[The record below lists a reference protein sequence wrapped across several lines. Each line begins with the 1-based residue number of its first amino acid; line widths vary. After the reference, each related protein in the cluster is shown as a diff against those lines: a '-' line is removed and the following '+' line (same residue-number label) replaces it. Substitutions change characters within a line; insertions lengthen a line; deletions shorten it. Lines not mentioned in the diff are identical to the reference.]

1 MIQILLVDDQPLV
14 GEGTKLILEK
24 EENMQVQV
32 VTSCKSALELVKAHS
47 YDVMLFNLQKSE
59 CDGFELANKVISD
72 NPNAKILIFTGHD
85 FVPSLELL
93 MKSGAVG
100 FISQTDTREQ
110 LIRMIQCAVN
120 EEVIL
125 PYKWLQEIY
134 QGAQTTRSLVNKG
147 EEILLN
153 EREKKILQELV
164 KGKTNKVMA
173 QDLFI
178 GQRTLEYTLTAIF
191 QKLGVNSRVE
201 AVVRVKEL
209 GLIDS

>member
-14 GEGTKLILEK
+14 GEGTKLIIEK
-24 EENMQVQV
+24 EVNMQVQLA
-32 VTSCKSALELVKAHS
+32 TSWKSALELVERNS

-59 CDGFELANKVISD
+59 WDSLKLTKEVVSI
-72 NPNAKILIFTGHD
+72 NPNAKVIIFTGHD
-85 FVPSLELL
+85 FVPSFELL
-93 MKSGAVG
+93 MESGAVG
-100 FISQTDTREQ
+100 FISETSTREQ

-125 PYKWLQEIY
+125 PYDWLQEIY
-134 QGAQTTRSLVNKG
+134 RGAQTSLSLALKD
-147 EEILLN
+147 EEIPLN
-153 EREKKILQELV
+153 EKEKKILQELV

-178 GQRTLEYTLTAIF
+178 GQRTLEYSLTAIF
-191 QKLGVNSRVE
+191 QKLGVHSRVE